1 MQASS
6 SATPRLSRRSII
18 MFVVTS
24 LVSAGLLLVLLL
36 RLIAASHTVSAV
48 SSFQLTG
55 HRAPDFA
62 IQTWTWDGSPSQ
74 TVRLSAYAGRP
85 VVVNFWAS
93 WCDACKAEEP
103 VLVAAYQKYKA
114 QGVMFLGVA
123 DEDTKSGGIAFLKQY
138 NVTFP
143 SGPPVNAQ
151 MPIDYGTTG
160 IPETV
165 FIDRQGIVEGKFQ
178 GAIDDGTLNREIQA
192 LLSKA

>member
-18 MFVVTS
+18 LFVVTS
-24 LVSAGLLLVLLL
+24 LVSAGLLLMLLL
-36 RLIAASHTVSAV
+36 RLIAASRTVGAV
-48 SSFQLTG
+48 STFQLTG

-74 TVRLSAYAGRP
+74 TVRLSAFAGRP

-93 WCDACKAEEP
+93 WCDACRAEEP

-123 DEDTKSGGIAFLKQY
+123 VQDTKTNGIAFLQQY

-143 SGPPVNAQ
+143 SGPSVNIQ
-151 MPIDYGTTG
+151 TPFDYGMLG
-160 IPETV
+160 VPETV
-165 FIDRQGIVEGKFQ
+165 FIDRQGIVKGRFQ
-178 GAIDDGTLNREIQA
+178 GAIDDGTLDREIQA
-192 LLSKA
+192 LLGKS

>member
-6 SATPRLSRRSII
+6 SATPKLSRRSIV

-24 LVSAGLLLVLLL
+24 ALSATLLLVLLL
-36 RLIAASHTVSAV
+36 RLIAASHTVGAV
-48 SSFQLTG
+48 STFQLTG

-62 IQTWTWDGSPSQ
+62 IQTWTWDGAPSQ
-74 TVRLSAYAGRP
+74 TVRLSAVAGHP
-85 VVVNFWAS
+85 IVVNFWAS
-93 WCDACKAEEP
+93 WCDACRAEEP
-103 VLVAAYQKYKA
+103 VLVAAYLKYMA
-114 QGVMFLGVA
+114 QGVIFLGVA
-123 DEDTKSGGIAFLKQY
+123 DGDTKNDGVAFLRQY

-165 FIDRQGIVEGKFQ
+165 FIDRQGIVQGKFQ
-178 GAIDDGTLNREIQA
+178 GAIDDGTLDREIQA
-192 LLSKA
+192 LLAKP